1 MVTRTRDDAG
11 RLLPQVPEGFS
22 GSEPE
27 FFIFRALQRRGMVEG
42 VHFTFQSSQFGGRQ
56 VAGGVIIDFFIHL
69 PVRLAIA
76 VQSTFYHGRTATQ
89 RARDATRRIEIEG
102 RLSLRVEFI
111 DEDDARNRPDEAVA
125 EALAGTRGRG
135 PIGA

>member
-11 RLLPQVPEGFS
+11 RLREVKPPDFL

-42 VHFTFQSSQFGGRQ
+42 IHFAFQSAFFGGRQ
-56 VAGGVIIDFFIHL
+56 TRGGAIVDFF
-69 PVRLAIA
+69 VRSPRVGIN
-76 VQSTFYHGRTATQ
+76 VQSEFFHQRTSAQ
-89 RARDATRRIEIEG
+89 RANDALQRIAIESSG
-102 RLSLRVEFI
+102 LRVEFI
-111 DEDDARNRPDEAVA
+111 SEDDARNRPDEAVA

>member
-76 VQSTFYHGRTATQ
+76 VQSTFYHGRTTTQ

>member
-1 MVTRTRDDAG
+1 VVTRTDAG
-11 RLLPQVPEGFS
+11 RVLLRVPEDFP

-42 VHFTFQSSQFGGRQ
+42 VDFIFQSSFLGGRTRR
-56 VAGGVIIDFFIHL
+56 GGVDVDFLVFSPRVGIE
-69 PVRLAIA
+69 I
-76 VQSTFYHGRTATQ
+76 QSAFFHTRTSTQ
-89 RARDATRRIEIEG
+89 RATDALRRIALESNG
-102 RLSLRVEFI
+102 LRVEFI
-111 DEDDARNRPDEAVA
+111 DENDARNRPDEAVA

>member
-1 MVTRTRDDAG
+1 MVTRTDAG
-11 RLLPQVPEGFS
+11 RVLLRVPEDFP

-42 VHFTFQSSQFGGRQ
+42 VDFIFQSSFLGGRTRR
-56 VAGGVIIDFFIHL
+56 GGVDVDFLVFSPRVGIE
-69 PVRLAIA
+69 I
-76 VQSTFYHGRTATQ
+76 QSAFFHTRTSTQ
-89 RARDATRRIEIEG
+89 RATDALRRIALESNG
-102 RLSLRVEFI
+102 LRVEFI
-111 DEDDARNRPDEAVA
+111 DENDARNRPDEAVA